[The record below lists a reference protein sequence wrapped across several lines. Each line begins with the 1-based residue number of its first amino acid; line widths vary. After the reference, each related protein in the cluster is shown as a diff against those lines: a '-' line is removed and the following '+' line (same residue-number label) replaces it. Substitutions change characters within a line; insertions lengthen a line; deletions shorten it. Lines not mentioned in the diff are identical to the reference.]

1 MSYESANPSTTM
13 FPKTFPG
20 HLSVTLKD
28 GNVVTERLDINIG
41 HPDNPISQHLLLEK
55 FYDNCS
61 GLISEQAIKDIM
73 DLVMLMPKSSIKDIT
88 AATQITV

>member
-1 MSYESANPSTTM
+1 VSYENADPSTTM

-28 GNVVTERLDINIG
+28 GNVITERLDINIG
-41 HPDNPISQHLLLEK
+41 HPDNPISQELLLEK

-61 GLISEQAIKDIM
+61 GLISEQAIKNIM
-73 DLVMLMPKSSIKDIT
+73 DLVMLMPKSSIRDIT
-88 AATQITV
+88 AATQIKV